1 MKELTAHDA
10 VRASLRLLAA
20 RDRKRLLVAAFFGM
34 AASLLDVA
42 GVLLLGLVATL
53 GTAMIAKSAPPRFV
67 DDVVTSL
74 GLGSW
79 STEKV
84 LAVVA
89 LAACVFLLAKSAA
102 AVYINRRTLRFLA
115 NRQFEISSRLTREVL
130 AQPLLQVQSR
140 SSQLTTYALTDG
152 VSIATITILSSAV
165 VGLTEVAMLV
175 SLGLT
180 LFVLQPLVTL
190 GATAFFAV
198 VVLLMQ
204 LGLGRRMSRTG
215 RISAE
220 TSVLSW
226 TLIQEALG
234 TYREIFVLD
243 RRHNYAERVASI
255 RRQNADAM
263 AEQAYLIL
271 LPKYVLEAAL
281 VLGAVILGVSQF
293 LWSDTAAAIGT
304 ATLFLAASTRI
315 LPSILRLQQA
325 VLALRG
331 AAGGAQP
338 TYDLATEVAGAD
350 VGLPRHM
357 TRQSLRLS
365 AGHNRE
371 RFEGSIEVR
380 GVELVYP
387 GSPVAALQ
395 DVSFFAPAGSS
406 VALVGPSGAGKSTL
420 ADVIMGALEPDAGTV
435 ELGGVSPI
443 AAIGG
448 WPGSVAYVPQSIYL
462 ANATIRENVA
472 LGLTQEQTE
481 DAAVWKA
488 LGRAQLEDFVR
499 SLSTQLD
506 TPIGE
511 NGTRLSG
518 GQQQRLGLARALYT
532 EPTVLVLDE
541 ATSSLDAETEYAI
554 TETIRG
560 LQGEVTI
567 LVIAHRLSTVFNSD
581 LVMYLENGRIIAS
594 GSFEDVRS
602 SVPRFE
608 RQAQLSGM

>member
-1 MKELTAHDA
+1 MKDLTAHES
-10 VRASLRLLAA
+10 VRASLRLLAG
-20 RDRKRLLVAAFFGM
+20 RDRRRLLLAALLGM
-34 AASLLDVA
+34 TASLLDVV

-53 GTAMIAKSAPPRFV
+53 GTAMIAKNSPPQVIEDVISA
-67 DDVVTSL
+67 L

-79 STEKV
+79 SAGK
-84 LAVVA
+84 LLSVVA
-89 LAACVFLLAKSAA
+89 LAACVFLLSKSAA

-115 NRQFEISSRLTREVL
+115 NRQFEISARLTREVL
-130 AQPLLQVQSR
+130 ARPLLQVQSK

-152 VSIATITILSSAV
+152 VSIATITMLGSAV

-180 LFVLQPLVTL
+180 LFALQPLVTV
-190 GATAFFAV
+190 GAAAFFAV
-198 VVLLMQ
+198 IVLLMQ
-204 LGLGRRMSRTG
+204 LGLGRRMATTG
-215 RISAE
+215 RVMAD
-220 TSVLSW
+220 TSVSSR

-243 RRHNYAERVASI
+243 RRENYADRVASI
-255 RRQNADAM
+255 RRKNADAI
-263 AEQAYLIL
+263 AEQAYLTL

-281 VLGAVILGVSQF
+281 VLGALILGSSQF
-293 LWSDTAAAIGT
+293 LLADPDAAIGT
-304 ATLFLAASTRI
+304 VTLFLAASTRI

-325 VLALRG
+325 VLALRA

-338 TYDLATEVAGAD
+338 TYDLVDELGAPD
-350 VGLPRHM
+350 TSVPHPERK
-357 TRQSLRLS
+357 SLRLS
-365 AGHNRE
+365 SARTRQ
-371 RFEGSIEVR
+371 RFEGTIQLRSIA
-380 GVELVYP
+380 LAYP
-387 GSPVAALQ
+387 GSQESALQ
-395 DVSFFAPAGSS
+395 DVSFFAPAGTSI
-406 VALVGPSGAGKSTL
+406 ALVGPSGAGKSTL

-443 AAIGG
+443 EAISG
-448 WPGSVAYVPQSIYL
+448 WPGSIAYVPQSIYL
-462 ANATIRENVA
+462 ADGTIRENVA
-472 LGLTQEQTE
+472 LGLTEADTE

-499 SLSTQLD
+499 SLSAQLD

-594 GSFEDVRS
+594 GSFDEVRS
-602 SVPRFE
+602 VVPRFE